1 MEYRLLVHSSVIT
14 LLAHLLKPHQQL
26 LDLILLS
33 LHLQLDLALQV
44 IELLVRDEADLI
56 HISQVVD
63 LLETPAE
70 NVRVKKLFVS
80 WWVQEGAQDSLGM
93 LQ

>member
-1 MEYRLLVHSSVIT
+1 MIALLT
-14 LLAHLLKPHQQL
+14 HLLKPHQQL
-26 LDLILLS
+26 LDLVLLS

-44 IELLVRDEADLI
+44 IEFLIRVEADLI

-70 NVRVKKLFVS
+70 NVRVKKLLVS
-80 WWVQEGAQDSLGM
+80 WWVQEGAQDRLGV